1 MHDHDYELIGALAEG
16 ALPPDEAQRAET
28 DIATCDECRTDLA
41 AQRVALAAM
50 AESPR
55 PGLTALESARM
66 RKSVAEL
73 VGIADA
79 PVEERRRFVPWA
91 GIAIAAAV
99 LVAIVIA
106 APLVNLLSTG
116 DDDDVSDIA
125 AAQTTIAEAE
135 TPEPLADTDTQG
147 SDAPTEAAAESPQ
160 LPATEEAAEDD
171 EALAAGADGAGGG
184 LLALGPVTLEDLE
197 ALRDTFPEQ
206 AGPGNGLE
214 LRDVSLDEARFLE
227 FGSVLPSPGG
237 GDAVTPDRCGPAISA
252 AVPGASLIISTATAE
267 FGGSPVLVVAVFTF
281 EVGPPLILVV
291 DDSDCFIVATVGS

>member
-16 ALPPDEAQRAET
+16 ALPPDEAQRAES
-28 DIATCDECRTDLA
+28 DIAMCDECRTDLA

-66 RKSVAEL
+66 RKSVAES
-73 VGIADA
+73 VGIADV

-116 DDDDVSDIA
+116 DDDDVADIA

-135 TPEPLADTDTQG
+135 ATEPLADTDTQG
-147 SDAPTEAAAESPQ
+147 IDAPTEAAAESPP
-160 LPATEEAAEDD
+160 LPATEEATEDD
-171 EALAAGADGAGGG
+171 EALAGGADGAGGG
-184 LLALGPVTLEDLE
+184 LLALGPITLEDLE

-227 FGSVLPSPGG
+227 FGRVLPSPGG
-237 GDAVTPDRCGPAISA
+237 EDAPDLCSPAISA

-267 FGGSPVLVVAVFTF
+267 FEGSPVLVVAVFTA

-291 DDSDCFIVATVGS
+291 DDSDCVIVATVGS